1 VTLSAAQLYAD
12 LYDDSGVGWPGEL
25 DFYQALAATAT
36 ARGEGVLEVACGT
49 GRVTLPLARTGA
61 QVTGFDRSPEMLRI
75 ARAKSGA
82 ATNPRWIEADMRSVA
97 LGESFGLILI
107 PAHAFQSL
115 LTPDDQVACL
125 ELLGR
130 HLTPDGTLVIHLD
143 HQDLDWLGSLPATG
157 PGIYEDDG
165 EVIHAVTGR
174 RLRRLFAWSYQRA
187 GQTATL
193 ALAWE
198 EVGPEGDVRARWDLG
213 PTPLHCVF
221 RFEVEHLLART
232 GFAVRSVYGDFA
244 GQALA
249 DDSSEMIWVAR
260 KTAARQ
266 APLPG
271 RQVPPP
277 RLSALR
283 KDDIAGP
290 FVARVRQAFS

>member
-1 VTLSAAQLYAD
+1 VTLSAADLYAD
-12 LYDDSGVGWPGEL
+12 LYDASGVGWPGEL

-36 ARGEGVLEVACGT
+36 ARGEPVLEVACGT
-49 GRVTLPLARTGA
+49 GRVALPLAQAGA
-61 QVTGFDRSPEMLRI
+61 EVTGFDRSSRMLRI

-82 ATNPRWIEADMRSVA
+82 TANPRWVEADMRSVA

-125 ELLGR
+125 ERLGQ

-157 PGIYEDDG
+157 PGTYEDDG
-165 EVIHAVTGR
+165 EVIHAATGR

-187 GQTATL
+187 SQTATL

-198 EVGPEGDVRARWDLG
+198 EAGQDGEAGARWDLT

-221 RFEVEHLLART
+221 RFEMEHLLART
-232 GFAVRSVYGDFA
+232 GFATRTVYGDFS
-244 GQALA
+244 GHALA
-249 DDSSEMIWVAR
+249 DDSEEMVWVVK
-260 KTAARQ
+260 KTAAR
-266 APLPG
+266 
-271 RQVPPP
+271 
-277 RLSALR
+277 
-283 KDDIAGP
+283 
-290 FVARVRQAFS
+290 